1 MAPLPKGLCQLP
13 GVRLITL
20 DHFHYGR
27 GSKFLLE
34 LALALDRDLSSLPS
48 TLLLKLPSVALQNGS
63 STIMVFIANEI
74 LPWAHALGVPWSYY
88 VPHHHEA
95 TALTGDG
102 MIF

>member
-1 MAPLPKGLCQLP
+1 MAPLPEGLRQLP

-63 STIMVFIANEI
+63 STIMVFTGNEI
-74 LPWAHALGVPWSYY
+74 QPWAHALRVPWSYH